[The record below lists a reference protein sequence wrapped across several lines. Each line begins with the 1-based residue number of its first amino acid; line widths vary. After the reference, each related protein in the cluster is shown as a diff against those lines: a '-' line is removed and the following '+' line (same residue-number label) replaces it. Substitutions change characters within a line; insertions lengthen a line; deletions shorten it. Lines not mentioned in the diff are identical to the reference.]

1 MSYRILIADDS
12 ITIRKLIEMVLSK
25 EGYDLLFVENGLDL
39 IKGVFAKKPDL
50 IVSDVTM
57 PFMNGYQVCTF
68 LKSEPMTREI
78 PFILLTA
85 KTEKSDQFWG
95 IKTGA
100 DAYLTK
106 PFDPDMLKKV
116 VRESLEN
123 APESTVEFEEINY
136 STEELIGKV
145 NSLLDNKLYEMT
157 ILYEIS
163 TLGTYIDDF
172 TELVVEVFKAVN
184 KIIDFDSIF
193 LYLLEENTLF
203 SKHRYSEEL
212 NNMLQNSITEY
223 LQKKCEETFSASQIW
238 RRKAVTTD
246 ILSGTEEENRDFP
259 HYVTLLQIRGK
270 PIAVLGILNR
280 NRNKIGTGLIN
291 LFNLLGNQVGMVIDN
306 ARLYAQTKS
315 YGESKAQSLSILN
328 EVGKMMSSLTEIDK
342 LLQMV
347 IHLGVNVSKA
357 TGGSLFLYDNE
368 MNVLRLK
375 ANIRKDFI
383 KEGKNYINIG
393 QGITG
398 QTLLTCEPLLVND
411 IEQIDLKQRE
421 DDIFQSEII
430 NNMIIVPLISKDR
443 VLGVLQVYNKIDHGK
458 FTKDDLDVIMTLGNQ
473 IAIAVNN
480 AILYTTTEDLF
491 LSTIQSLSSAID
503 AKDQYTHGHSWRV
516 TEYSICIAREME
528 LSENF
533 INIVHL
539 SGLLHDIGKIG
550 ISETIL
556 CKPSRL
562 TDEEY
567 LEIKKHPLIGSK
579 IMEPIKPLRKVIPGM
594 KYHHERWDGRGYPD
608 GLKGEETPLI
618 ARIIGVADTFD
629 AMTSNRSY
637 RKGLDPAIAYEEI
650 NKCSGSQFDPEV
662 VKFFNIAYKNNKI
675 IEILKA

>member
-1 MSYRILIADDS
+1 MTYKILVADDS

-39 IKGVFAKKPDL
+39 IKGVFSKKPDL

-57 PFMNGYQVCTF
+57 PFMNGYQACTF
-68 LKSEPMTREI
+68 LKSEAMTREI

-106 PFDPDMLKKV
+106 PFDPEMLKKI
-116 VRESLEN
+116 VRDCLES
-123 APESTVEFEEINY
+123 AKESSVDFEEVEY

-163 TLGTYIDDF
+163 ILGTYIDDF
-172 TELVVEVFKAVN
+172 TELIVEVFNAVN

-193 LYLLEENTLF
+193 LYLMEENLF
-203 SKHRYSEEL
+203 YTKHRFNEEL
-212 NNMLQNSITEY
+212 CNTIQTSVHEY
-223 LQKKCEETFSASQIW
+223 LREKCDEGYKLNEIW
-238 RRKAVTTD
+238 RKKSVTTEN
-246 ILSGTEEENRDFP
+246 LPGTAEENNEIP
-259 HYVTLLQIRGK
+259 HYFTLLQIRGK
-270 PIAVLGILNR
+270 PIAVMGILNK
-280 NRNKIGTGLIN
+280 NRKKLNSSIMN
-291 LFNLLGNQVGMVIDN
+291 LFNLLANQVGMVIDN
-306 ARLYAQTKS
+306 ARLYAQIKS
-315 YGESKAQSLSILN
+315 YGESKAQSLTILN

-347 IHLGVNVSKA
+347 IHLGVNVSNA
-357 TGGSLFLYDNE
+357 TGGALFLYDNE
-368 MNVLRLK
+368 MNVLKLK
-375 ANIRKDFI
+375 ASIRKDFM
-383 KEGKNYINIG
+383 KEGMTYINIG

-398 QTLLTCEPLLVND
+398 ETLLTCEPMLIND
-411 IEQIDLKQRE
+411 LQDIDQQKLG
-421 DDIFQSEII
+421 DDIFRLDII
-430 NNMIIVPLISKDR
+430 KNMIMVPLISKDR
-443 VLGVLQVYNKIDHGK
+443 VLGVLEVYNKIDHGK
-458 FTKDDLDVIMTLGNQ
+458 FSKDDLDVIMTLGNQ

-480 AILYTTTEDLF
+480 AILYTSTEDLF

-503 AKDQYTHGHSWRV
+503 AKDQYTHGHSYRV

-528 LSENF
+528 LSESF

-567 LEIKKHPLIGSK
+567 LEIKKHPLIGAT

-608 GLKGEETPLI
+608 GLIGEETPLI

-629 AMTSNRSY
+629 AMTSDRSY
-637 RKGLDPAIAYEEI
+637 RKGLDPSIAYEEI
-650 NKCSGSQFDPEV
+650 NKCSGSQFDPEI
-662 VKFFNIAYKNNKI
+662 VKFFNLAYENKKI
-675 IEILKA
+675 IEILRA

>member
-1 MSYRILIADDS
+1 MTYRVLIADDS

-39 IKGVFAKKPDL
+39 IKGVFSLKPDL

-57 PFMNGYQVCTF
+57 PFMNGYQACTF

-85 KTEKSDQFWG
+85 KSEKSDQFWG

-116 VRESLEN
+116 VRDCLEE
-123 APESTVEFEEINY
+123 AKESTVEFEEIEY

-145 NSLLDNKLYEMT
+145 NGLLDKKLYEMT

-172 TELVVEVFKAVN
+172 TELVVEVFNTVN

-193 LYLLEENTLF
+193 LYLLEENTF
-203 SKHRYSEEL
+203 YTKHRFSEEI
-212 NNMLQNSITEY
+212 NNMIQCGVNEY
-223 LQKKCEETFSASQIW
+223 LQKKCDDGFKLSDTW
-238 RRKAVTTD
+238 RKKIVTSE
-246 ILSGTEEENRDFP
+246 ILPGTVEENKDFP
-259 HYVTLLQIRGK
+259 HYFTLLQIRGK
-270 PIAVLGILNR
+270 PIAVMGILNR
-280 NRNKIGTGLIN
+280 NRNKLNSSIMN
-291 LFNLLGNQVGMVIDN
+291 LFDLLANQVGMVIDN
-306 ARLYAQTKS
+306 ARLYAQIKN
-315 YGESKAQSLSILN
+315 YGESKAQSLTILN

-357 TGGSLFLYDNE
+357 TGGALFLYDNE
-368 MNVLRLK
+368 MNVLGLK
-375 ANIRKDFI
+375 ASIRKDFI
-383 KEGKNYINIG
+383 KEGMDHINIG

-398 QTLLTCEPLLVND
+398 DTLLTCSPMLIND
-411 IEQIDLKQRE
+411 LQEIDQKKLE
-421 DDIFQSEII
+421 DDIFRLDMIK
-430 NNMIIVPLISKDR
+430 NMIIVPLISKDR
-443 VLGVLQVYNKIDHGK
+443 VLGVLEVYNKIDYGK
-458 FTKDDLDVIMTLGNQ
+458 FSKDDLDVIMTLGNQ

-480 AILYTTTEDLF
+480 AILYTSTEELF

-503 AKDQYTHGHSWRV
+503 AKDQYTHGHSYRV
-516 TEYSICIAREME
+516 TEYSICIAREMK
-528 LSENF
+528 LSDSF

-550 ISETIL
+550 ISESIL

-567 LEIKKHPLIGSK
+567 IEIKKHPLIGAT

-608 GLKGEETPLI
+608 GLKGLETPLI

-629 AMTSNRSY
+629 AMTSDRSY
-637 RKGLDPAIAYEEI
+637 RKGLDPSIAYEEI
-650 NKCSGSQFDPEV
+650 NKCSGSQFDPDI
-662 VKFFNIAYKNNKI
+662 VKFFNIAYENQKI
-675 IEILKA
+675 IEILRA

>member
-1 MSYRILIADDS
+1 MTYKILIADDS

-39 IKGVFAKKPDL
+39 IKGVFSKKPDL

-57 PFMNGYQVCTF
+57 PFMNGYQACTF
-68 LKSEPMTREI
+68 LKSEAMTREI

-106 PFDPDMLKKV
+106 PFDPEMLKKI
-116 VRESLEN
+116 VRDCLES
-123 APESTVEFEEINY
+123 AKESSVDFEEVEY

-163 TLGTYIDDF
+163 ILGTYIDDF
-172 TELVVEVFKAVN
+172 TELIVEVFNAVN

-193 LYLLEENTLF
+193 LYLMEENLF
-203 SKHRYSEEL
+203 YTKHRFNEEL
-212 NNMLQNSITEY
+212 CNTIQTSVHEY
-223 LQKKCEETFSASQIW
+223 LREKCDEGYKLNEIW
-238 RRKAVTTD
+238 RKKSVTTEN
-246 ILSGTEEENRDFP
+246 LPGTAEENNEIP
-259 HYVTLLQIRGK
+259 HYFTLLQIRGK
-270 PIAVLGILNR
+270 PIAVMGILNK
-280 NRNKIGTGLIN
+280 NRKKLNSSIMN
-291 LFNLLGNQVGMVIDN
+291 LFNLLANQVGMVIDN
-306 ARLYAQTKS
+306 ARLYAQIKS
-315 YGESKAQSLSILN
+315 YGESKAQSLTILN

-347 IHLGVNVSKA
+347 IHLGVNVSNA
-357 TGGSLFLYDNE
+357 TGGALFLYDNE
-368 MNVLRLK
+368 MNVLKLK
-375 ANIRKDFI
+375 ASIRKDFM
-383 KEGKNYINIG
+383 KEGMTYINIG

-398 QTLLTCEPLLVND
+398 ETLLTCEPMLIND
-411 IEQIDLKQRE
+411 LQDIDQQKLG
-421 DDIFQSEII
+421 DDIFRLDII
-430 NNMIIVPLISKDR
+430 KNMIMVPLISKDR
-443 VLGVLQVYNKIDHGK
+443 VLGVLEVYNKIDHGK
-458 FTKDDLDVIMTLGNQ
+458 FSKDDLDVIMTLGNQ

-480 AILYTTTEDLF
+480 AILYTSTEDLF

-503 AKDQYTHGHSWRV
+503 AKDQYTHGHSYRV

-528 LSENF
+528 LSESF

-567 LEIKKHPLIGSK
+567 LEIKKHPLIGAT

-608 GLKGEETPLI
+608 GLIGEETPLI

-629 AMTSNRSY
+629 AMTSDRSY
-637 RKGLDPAIAYEEI
+637 RKGLDPSIAYEEI
-650 NKCSGSQFDPEV
+650 NKCSGSQFDPEI
-662 VKFFNIAYKNNKI
+662 VKFFNLAYENKKI
-675 IEILKA
+675 IEILRA